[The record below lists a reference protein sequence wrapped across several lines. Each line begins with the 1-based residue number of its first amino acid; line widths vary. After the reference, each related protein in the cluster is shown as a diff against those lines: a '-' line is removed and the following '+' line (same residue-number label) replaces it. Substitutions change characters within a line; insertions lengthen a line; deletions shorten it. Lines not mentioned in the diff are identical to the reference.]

1 MKKIFK
7 KMKNKFSS
15 SPESDSNSKNSE
27 LIEKIFLGIE
37 NSKASNQ
44 FESLPKVLLSKIFCY
59 LDAKNITK
67 VFVLNKFFLKIMTES
82 SLSTNNTWK
91 SFLER
96 DGEVI
101 NQIELSSFLKEIKK
115 SEYEKKMNSY
125 HLYFK
130 VERQL
135 FFPFLIL

>member
-1 MKKIFK
+1 M
-7 KMKNKFSS
+7 
-15 SPESDSNSKNSE
+15 
-27 LIEKIFLGIE
+27 IEKIFLGIE

-101 NQIELSSFLKEIKK
+101 DQIEIENYLKVLKTTD
-115 SEYEKKMNSY
+115 YEKKMNSY

-130 VERQL
+130 VEKQHL
-135 FFPFLIL
+135 FFDKLI